1 MTLGVFVGG
10 ASGCGKTSALK
21 SVMESLVSPASPLT
35 HVISLD
41 VMGEIGQV
49 GAPCDAA
56 PAWYADRVCT
66 MHRTVN
72 VGAGKNTSLDPFTL
86 AREMA
91 ADPSIDEDQF
101 RGMVSDFLDL
111 LLVPV
116 VVHTAKNGDVLESG
130 MRGSHPGPHV
140 LDDVVASARGRAP
153 RRRREHSRLRGRRD
167 PPVQG
172 VWRGSH
178 DARRAPRRDEVRAHA
193 RARIGNAREPL
204 TCAPGF
210 SPPRTS
216 PRSARECSTC
226 YHRHGP
232 MGSLYRAAT
241 ARDVDDSPTS
251 ADVYSIEDVLDPVVH
266 ERVRHSVVHLKNLD
280 ERRRAVVVRHVLMLL
295 TLRIADFASR
305 TGSTQH
311 RPRVALVIDEVG
323 KLCPRT
329 EDSGGMMARM
339 LADFLKL
346 NRKHGIVLIMA
357 TQDVGSLDPSVLKAL
372 GGPTILGY
380 QGTRDAWKRLVSA
393 RYGGKKGIQD
403 PVCARIVDAVTRVDR
418 ARHQFVRLPSS
429 RTEEEQIFTFDVPHH
444 PHLDARRH
452 GRARRVSPHRAHGR
466 GTPRQGSARRVRRAA
481 KLGAS
486 CAPCA
491 ARTHSAFG
499 FVCQCV
505 RASCV

>member
-1 MTLGVFVGG
+1 M
-10 ASGCGKTSALK
+10 
-21 SVMESLVSPASPLT
+21 SPAATPVL
-35 HVISLD
+35 SLA
-41 VMGEIGQV
+41 VRGEIGQV

-101 RGMVSDFLDL
+101 RGMVSDFLVL

-130 MRGSHPGPHV
+130 MRLPTLARMCSMMSSRPPEVVRRDAVASIRDFVTSVMLRCREVGEVPTTLDALLDEMQCGSRPHSHRGRARTAHSHATV
-140 LDDVVASARGRAP
+140 HRGTSPSSARGCSTSTTATD
-153 RRRREHSRLRGRRD
+153 RGR
-167 PPVQG
+167 
-172 VWRGSH
+172 
-178 DARRAPRRDEVRAHA
+178 
-193 RARIGNAREPL
+193 
-204 TCAPGF
+204 
-210 SPPRTS
+210 
-216 PRSARECSTC
+216 
-226 YHRHGP
+226 
-232 MGSLYRAAT
+232 LYRAAT
-241 ARDVDDSPTS
+241 RDVDDSRPPGRHDRGH
-251 ADVYSIEDVLDPVVH
+251 ARPRVH
-266 ERVRHSVVHLKNLD
+266 ERVRLSVVHLKNLD

-403 PVCARIVDAVTRVDR
+403 PVCARIVDAVTGVDR
-418 ARHQFVRLPSS
+418 ARHQFVRLPS

-444 PHLDARRH
+444 PHLDAGAMGALDESHPIVRTDA
-452 GRARRVSPHRAHGR
+452 ARRAK
-466 GTPRQGSARRVRRAA
+466 RQRVA
-481 KLGAS
+481 
-486 CAPCA
+486 
-491 ARTHSAFG
+491 
-499 FVCQCV
+499 
-505 RASCV
+505 